1 MIINR
6 TKYVIA
12 KTLFENMKM

>member
-6 TKYVIA
+6 TKQSQFP
-12 KTLFENMKM
+12 KTFLCNE